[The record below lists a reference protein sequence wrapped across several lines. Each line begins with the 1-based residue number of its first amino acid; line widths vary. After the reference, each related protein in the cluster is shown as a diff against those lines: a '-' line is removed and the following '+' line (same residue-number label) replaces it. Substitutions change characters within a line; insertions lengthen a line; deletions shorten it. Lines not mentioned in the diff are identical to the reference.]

1 MGDSNMQ
8 ADSQGTSSFQE
19 SIDDSWVSALVANVQ
34 QSSEWGSAFSSARGR
49 LMELVS
55 QKNGMLFSDL
65 NGEQRM
71 ALIDELEVDMWDKD
85 DYSQFAGYAASKVRN
100 GAVQLQRYTSLHMK
114 RIVFV
119 EQMVCASRCVWMRV
133 GASVREK

>member
-8 ADSQGTSSFQE
+8 ADSQGTSSFHE
-19 SIDDSWVSALVANVQ
+19 SIDDSWVSALAAKVQ
-34 QSSEWGSAFSSARGR
+34 QSSEWGNAISSARGR

-85 DYSQFAGYAASKVRN
+85 DYSQFAEHAASKVRN
-100 GAVQLQRYTSLHMK
+100 GTSRCRVDSHLHTCNALS
-114 RIVFV
+114 FFA
-119 EQMVCASRCVWMRV
+119 EQMVFVSRCV
-133 GASVREK
+133 